1 MDHRDPDNISRAVTR
16 AAMGRAGAS
25 VLLLLLSAPCCFWAA
40 LRALERGMDQ
50 LWAFAPVGGFVLLAA
65 SAWAGKRLRW
75 LLAGA
80 GAAALAA
87 VYLLLR

>member
-16 AAMGRAGAS
+16 AAISHAGGS
-25 VLLLLLSAPCCFWAA
+25 ILLLLLSAPCCFWAA
-40 LRALERGMDQ
+40 LRALERGMNQ
-50 LWAFAPVGGFVLLAA
+50 LWAFAPIGGFILLAA
-65 SAWAGKRLRW
+65 SVWTGKRLRW
-75 LLAGA
+75 LLTAA